1 MSSTKRD
8 IEKLIRED
16 DWKKALEVNKFD
28 GKLLNSKINENF

>member
-8 IEKLIRED
+8 IETLIRED
-16 DWKKALEVNKFD
+16 DWKKALEFNKFD

>member
-16 DWKKALEVNKFD
+16 DWKKALYVNKFE
-28 GKLLNSKINENF
+28 GEHQTHQ